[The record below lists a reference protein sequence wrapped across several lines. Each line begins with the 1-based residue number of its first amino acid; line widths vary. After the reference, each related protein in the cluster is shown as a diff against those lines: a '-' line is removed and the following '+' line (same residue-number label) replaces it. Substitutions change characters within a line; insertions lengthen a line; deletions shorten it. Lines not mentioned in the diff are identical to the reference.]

1 MKVIIREQLNSA
13 GTVQQQVTS
22 GITDAENTAN
32 NLTEELSLAKEQSSG
47 LVMELG
53 ELKLKS
59 EQAENL
65 LKTASESL
73 AELGKEKQRTKR
85 RLKRQRN
92 IGYLGLEDAA
102 EELERFSEARTNIP
116 DVTEMDINF
125 REVNM
130 A

>member
-1 MKVIIREQLNSA
+1 M
-13 GTVQQQVTS
+13 
-22 GITDAENTAN
+22 
-32 NLTEELSLAKEQSSG
+32 
-47 LVMELG
+47 
-53 ELKLKS
+53 
-59 EQAENL
+59 
-65 LKTASESL
+65 KTASESL
-73 AELGKEKQRTKR
+73 AELGKEEQRTKR